1 VTEMVNSSHH
11 DKTTIRQA
19 CALCAKLTA
28 LNETARACGI
38 DPRMQIVCEG
48 RMEAGHRVYGTE
60 TEIDAHGEACEE
72 LADAINYAAI
82 ARMHGAW
89 TWRWRVAGWMVGVAW
104 RVMR

>member
-1 VTEMVNSSHH
+1 MANYH
-11 DKTTIRQA
+11 KTTIREA
-19 CALCAKLTA
+19 CALSSKLAA

-60 TEIDAHGEACEE
+60 TEIDAQSEALEE
-72 LADAINYAAI
+72 LADVVNYAAI

-89 TWRWRVAGWMVGVAW
+89 TWRWRVAGWLVGVAW

>member
-1 VTEMVNSSHH
+1 MT
-11 DKTTIRQA
+11 DAKTRSLVVMLREAATSAQGY
-19 CALCAKLTA
+19 

-60 TEIDAHGEACEE
+60 TIDAQSEALEE

-89 TWRWRVAGWMVGVAW
+89 TWRWRVAGWLVGVAW